1 MARLKIPKN
10 VSEWNALGRDYLPGH
25 MDVEILSVD
34 PDEVRARMK
43 VRKKMCAP
51 NGFLHAS
58 SVIALA
64 DTACGYATINSLP
77 KGANG
82 FTTIELKTNFIGTTL
97 EGDISCVAKFL
108 HKGRVTHVL
117 DAEVKVVNTGKTIAF
132 FRCTQMILWPKGKN
146 PLKQTKSE
154 FRSLSE

>member
-1 MARLKIPKN
+1 MERLTIPENLK
-10 VSEWNALGRDYLPGH
+10 EWNALGRDYLPGH
-25 MDVEILSVD
+25 MDIEILSVD

-43 VRKKMCAP
+43 VRKKFCAP

-58 SVIALA
+58 SAIALA

-82 FTTIELKTNFIGTTL
+82 FTTIELKTNFTGTTL
-97 EGDISCVAKFL
+97 EGDISCVTRFL

-117 DAEVKVVNTGKTIAF
+117 DAEVKAVNTGKTIAF
-132 FRCTQMILWPKGKN
+132 FRCTQMILWPKERELFK
-146 PLKQTKSE
+146 KTKSD
-154 FRSLSE
+154 FSALPD